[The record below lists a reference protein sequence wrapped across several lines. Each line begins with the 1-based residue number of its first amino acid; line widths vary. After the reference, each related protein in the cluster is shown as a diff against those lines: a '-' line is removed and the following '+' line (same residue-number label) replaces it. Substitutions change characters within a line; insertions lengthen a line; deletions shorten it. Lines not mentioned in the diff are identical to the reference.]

1 MKKIILSA
9 AVPVIVV
16 AASLALLLPARAQNA
31 EEAAVRAAIEHYF
44 RAHATGLGEHH
55 RKVFHP
61 EAKLFWIN
69 DGKFTQRTSEEYI
82 AGSPGKP
89 APDEAQRKRTIEMID
104 ITGDAAVVKLV
115 LDYPNAKLTDYMSLL
130 KIDGE
135 WRIVNKIFTRE
146 LKKK

>member
-1 MKKIILSA
+1 MKKVILSA
-9 AVPVIVV
+9 ALLA
-16 AASLALLLPARAQNA
+16 AASLAVLPFARAQNA

-61 EAKLFWIN
+61 EAKLFFIN
-69 DGKFTQRTSEEYI
+69 EGKFTQRTSEEYI

-89 APDEAQRKRTIEMID
+89 AADEAQRKRTIEMID
-104 ITGDAAVVKLV
+104 ITGDAAVAKLV

-130 KIDGE
+130 KVDGE

-146 LKKK
+146 MKKK

>member
-1 MKKIILSA
+1 MKKVILSA
-9 AVPVIVV
+9 ALLA
-16 AASLALLLPARAQNA
+16 AASLAVLPFARAQNA

-61 EAKLFWIN
+61 EAKLFFIN
-69 DGKFTQRTSEEYI
+69 DGKFAQRTSEEYI

-89 APDEAQRKRTIEMID
+89 AADEAQRKRTIEMID
-104 ITGDAAVVKLV
+104 ITGDAAVAKLV

-135 WRIVNKIFTRE
+135 WRIVNKVFTRE
-146 LKKK
+146 MKK

>member
-1 MKKIILSA
+1 MKKVIVSLAVPFIVA
-9 AVPVIVV
+9 AV
-16 AASLALLLPARAQNA
+16 SLAVILPARAQQR

-69 DGKFTQRTSEEYI
+69 DGKFTQRTSEDYI

-104 ITGDAAVVKLV
+104 ITGDAAVAKLV

-135 WRIVNKIFTRE
+135 WKIVNKIFTRE
-146 LKKK
+146 MKKK

>member
-1 MKKIILSA
+1 MKKVILSA
-9 AVPVIVV
+9 ALL
-16 AASLALLLPARAQNA
+16 AAAALAVLPFARAQNA

-61 EAKLFWIN
+61 EAKLFFIN
-69 DGKFTQRTSEEYI
+69 EGKFTQRTSEEYI

-89 APDEAQRKRTIEMID
+89 AADEAQRKRTIEMID
-104 ITGDAAVVKLV
+104 ITGDAAVAKLV

-135 WRIVNKIFTRE
+135 WRIVNKVFTRE
-146 LKKK
+146 VKKK

>member
-1 MKKIILSA
+1 MKKLILSVA
-9 AVPVIVV
+9 LLA
-16 AASLALLLPARAQNA
+16 AASLAVLPFARAQNA

-61 EAKLFWIN
+61 EAKLFFVN
-69 DGKFTQRTSEEYI
+69 EGKFTQRTSEEYI

-89 APDEAQRKRTIEMID
+89 AADEAQRKRTIEMID
-104 ITGDAAVVKLV
+104 ITGDAAVAKLV

-146 LKKK
+146 MKKK